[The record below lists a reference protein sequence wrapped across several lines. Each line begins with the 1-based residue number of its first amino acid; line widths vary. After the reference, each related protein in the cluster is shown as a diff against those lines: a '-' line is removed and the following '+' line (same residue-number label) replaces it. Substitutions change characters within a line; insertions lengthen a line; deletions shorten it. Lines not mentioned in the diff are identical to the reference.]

1 MKTKEKKTEKNFD
14 TVKTFREIK
23 DKISNDLFGKSTEQ
37 ILEYLKQNSLKL
49 TTEKQGFHTVVSR
62 NGKKCTKLSYF
73 FRNKQYRN
81 EDMGYDLRYLLKPI
95 KADRGRLPLFFH

>member
-23 DKISNDLFGKSTEQ
+23 DKISTDLLGKSTEQ

-49 TTEKQGFHTVVSR
+49 TTEK
-62 NGKKCTKLSYF
+62 
-73 FRNKQYRN
+73 
-81 EDMGYDLRYLLKPI
+81 
-95 KADRGRLPLFFH
+95 

>member
-23 DKISNDLFGKSTEQ
+23 DKISSDLIGKSTEQ

-49 TTEKQGFHTVVSR
+49 TTEK
-62 NGKKCTKLSYF
+62 
-73 FRNKQYRN
+73 
-81 EDMGYDLRYLLKPI
+81 
-95 KADRGRLPLFFH
+95 

>member
-37 ILEYLKQNSLKL
+37 ILEYLKK
-49 TTEKQGFHTVVSR
+49 KQ
-62 NGKKCTKLSYF
+62 
-73 FRNKQYRN
+73 
-81 EDMGYDLRYLLKPI
+81 P
-95 KADRGRLPLFFH
+95 

>member
-23 DKISNDLFGKSTEQ
+23 DKISIDLLGKSTEQ

-49 TTEKQGFHTVVSR
+49 TTEK
-62 NGKKCTKLSYF
+62 
-73 FRNKQYRN
+73 
-81 EDMGYDLRYLLKPI
+81 
-95 KADRGRLPLFFH
+95 